1 MDKDGMLQ
9 LGKDLTEKASKLIEA
24 SEANMK
30 TAADTLAGEL
40 RKELGAESE
49 AWKGLQKQLD
59 EIQTEQKKAADL
71 TIKGDEDKPIELQMK
86 EAIASKDFKEAQKAA
101 KDGRY
106 IGTSIMLKASDITN
120 DNSITNQIP
129 DPMLMPGISASP
141 YRTPFLRDIVT
152 TLNTNSPVI
161 FWYEETSRTDGS
173 AATDEAGVYTQGD
186 QAWTQYEATVRKI
199 TEYQKYSD
207 EMAEDDAFLLSVMRN
222 KLLVDL
228 ALKLDSQQYNGNGS
242 APNLK
247 GIMSYDTAYSVP
259 TGLANNVDSPN
270 YYDILLAAHTQ
281 VTNAYFRPTAFIMH
295 PTNVAQLMTGKT
307 STAQYQAP
315 PWVTMNGGRLMVLG
329 LPVIANSGVT
339 VNTFTVGDF
348 KKINLAIRK
357 DIDIRLW
364 DQNSTDPIYGLK
376 TITATM
382 RAAQF
387 ASAQDLAALVTGSL
401 NQTNLDGLAS
411 A

>member
-1 MDKDGMLQ
+1 
-9 LGKDLTEKASKLIEA
+9 
-24 SEANMK
+24 
-30 TAADTLAGEL
+30 
-40 RKELGAESE
+40 
-49 AWKGLQKQLD
+49 
-59 EIQTEQKKAADL
+59 
-71 TIKGDEDKPIELQMK
+71 
-86 EAIASKDFKEAQKAA
+86 
-101 KDGRY
+101 
-106 IGTSIMLKASDITN
+106 
-120 DNSITNQIP
+120 
-129 DPMLMPGISASP
+129 
-141 YRTPFLRDIVT
+141 
-152 TLNTNSPVI
+152 
-161 FWYEETSRTDGS
+161 
-173 AATDEAGVYTQGD
+173 
-186 QAWTQYEATVRKI
+186 
-199 TEYQKYSD
+199 
-207 EMAEDDAFLLSVMRN
+207 
-222 KLLVDL
+222 
-228 ALKLDSQQYNGNGS
+228 
-242 APNLK
+242 
-247 GIMSYDTAYSVP
+247 MSYDTAYSVP